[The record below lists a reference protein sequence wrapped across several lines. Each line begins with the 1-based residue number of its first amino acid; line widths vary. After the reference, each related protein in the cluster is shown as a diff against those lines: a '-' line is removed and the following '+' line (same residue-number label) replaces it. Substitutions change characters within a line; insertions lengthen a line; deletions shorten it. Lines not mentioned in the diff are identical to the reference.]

1 MGSENYVNR
10 YVEILTGTMT
20 DAIIRNV
27 SLQTTIKL
35 NEEIINEKI
44 EELKRLQNT
53 IDTSINNNV
62 GVIQENEKTINELKT
77 ELNNARTELNNT
89 KNELTSTRNE
99 LTNARTEITN
109 TKTELNNVRTE
120 ITNTKNELNNVRTEL
135 SQVEGIKHQVQHI
148 ETFRS
153 ELIKERDDHQK
164 TRTHYEGLITNLNNT
179 IATLQI
185 PPKKKKIDVM
195 KPNVTPNILS
205 DLMEPGPLKI
215 LMEPEITKDGG
226 TF

>member
-77 ELNNARTELNNT
+77 ELNNA
-89 KNELTSTRNE
+89 
-99 LTNARTEITN
+99 
-109 TKTELNNVRTE
+109 RTE

>member
-77 ELNNARTELNNT
+77 ELNNARTE
-89 KNELTSTRNE
+89 
-99 LTNARTEITN
+99 
-109 TKTELNNVRTE
+109 

-164 TRTHYEGLITNLNNT
+164 TR
-179 IATLQI
+179 
-185 PPKKKKIDVM
+185 
-195 KPNVTPNILS
+195 PNQDCKHSEHV
-205 DLMEPGPLKI
+205 G
-215 LMEPEITKDGG
+215 GG
-226 TF
+226 TNALSHSIK

>member
-120 ITNTKNELNNVRTEL
+120 L

-205 DLMEPGPLKI
+205 DLMEPGPLKL

>member
-109 TKTELNNVRTE
+109 TK
-120 ITNTKNELNNVRTEL
+120 NELNNVRTEL

-185 PPKKKKIDVM
+185 PPKKKKTDAMRPI
-195 KPNVTPNILS
+195 VTTNLLS
-205 DLMEPGPLKI
+205 DLMEPIPL
-215 LMEPEITKDGG
+215 LEPEITKDGG

>member
-44 EELKRLQNT
+44 EELKILQNT

-77 ELNNARTELNNT
+77 ELNNARTELN
-89 KNELTSTRNE
+89 
-99 LTNARTEITN
+99 
-109 TKTELNNVRTE
+109 
-120 ITNTKNELNNVRTEL
+120 NTKNELNNVRTEL

-179 IATLQI
+179 IANLQI
-185 PPKKKKIDVM
+185 PSKKKKIDVI

-205 DLMEPGPLKI
+205 DLMEP
-215 LMEPEITKDGG
+215 EITKDGG

>member
-44 EELKRLQNT
+44 EELKILQNT

-77 ELNNARTELNNT
+77 ELNNARTELI
-89 KNELTSTRNE
+89 STRNE

-109 TKTELNNVRTE
+109 TKNELTNARTE

-135 SQVEGIKHQVQHI
+135 SRVEGIKHQVQHI

-179 IATLQI
+179 IANLQI
-185 PPKKKKIDVM
+185 PPKKKKIDVI

-205 DLMEPGPLKI
+205 DLMEP
-215 LMEPEITKDGG
+215 EITKDGG

>member
-44 EELKRLQNT
+44 EELKILQNT

-89 KNELTSTRNE
+89 KNELISTRNE
-99 LTNARTEITN
+99 LNNA
-109 TKTELNNVRTE
+109 
-120 ITNTKNELNNVRTEL
+120 RTEL

-179 IATLQI
+179 IANLQI
-185 PPKKKKIDVM
+185 PPKKKKIDVI

-205 DLMEPGPLKI
+205 DLMEP
-215 LMEPEITKDGG
+215 EITKDDG

>member
-44 EELKRLQNT
+44 EELKILQNT

-62 GVIQENEKTINELKT
+62 GVIQENEKTINELKN

-89 KNELTSTRNE
+89 KNELISTRNE
-99 LTNARTEITN
+99 LNNA
-109 TKTELNNVRTE
+109 RTE
-120 ITNTKNELNNVRTEL
+120 ITNTKNELNNARTEL

-179 IATLQI
+179 IANLQI
-185 PPKKKKIDVM
+185 PPKKKKIDVI

-205 DLMEPGPLKI
+205 DLMEP
-215 LMEPEITKDGG
+215 EITKDGG

>member
-77 ELNNARTELNNT
+77 ELNNAR
-89 KNELTSTRNE
+89 
-99 LTNARTEITN
+99 I
-109 TKTELNNVRTE
+109 E

-205 DLMEPGPLKI
+205 DLMEPGPLKL

>member
-44 EELKRLQNT
+44 EELKILQNT

-77 ELNNARTELNNT
+77 ELNNARTELN
-89 KNELTSTRNE
+89 
-99 LTNARTEITN
+99 
-109 TKTELNNVRTE
+109 
-120 ITNTKNELNNVRTEL
+120 NTKNELNNVRTEL

-179 IATLQI
+179 IANLQI
-185 PPKKKKIDVM
+185 PPKKKKIDVI

-205 DLMEPGPLKI
+205 DLMEP
-215 LMEPEITKDGG
+215 EITKDGG